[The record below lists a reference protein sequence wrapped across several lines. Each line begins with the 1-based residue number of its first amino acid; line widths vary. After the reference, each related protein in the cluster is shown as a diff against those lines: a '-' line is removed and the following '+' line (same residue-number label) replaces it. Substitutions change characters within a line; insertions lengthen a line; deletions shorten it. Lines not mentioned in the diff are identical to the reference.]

1 MKHIIS
7 FSKLFELLKWYFF
20 MYFTHLQNFLPLYIL
35 LYFVMVRLTRKKKL
49 ILPVYFISSHA
60 VTLGCKLFFSLNKVG
75 EKSYF
80 QTNLEKCT
88 LKKKKFSHS
97 HSRQFTSSNSF
108 NIYMSFVWLSV
119 SFCRGKWG
127 TGRLSNFLKAT
138 ELVKSRARVQTQA
151 VQQQSL
157 CTESSWFLV
166 GSMDLHSFWGQQRKG
181 MAGAE

>member
-1 MKHIIS
+1 
-7 FSKLFELLKWYFF
+7 

-88 LKKKKFSHS
+88 LKKK
-97 HSRQFTSSNSF
+97 NSVTP
-108 NIYMSFVWLSV
+108 I
-119 SFCRGKWG
+119 
-127 TGRLSNFLKAT
+127 AD
-138 ELVKSRARVQTQA
+138 
-151 VQQQSL
+151 SL
-157 CTESSWFLV
+157 QVVTHLIFI
-166 GSMDLHSFWGQQRKG
+166 
-181 MAGAE
+181 